1 MRMKI
6 RRLLWLLAGI
16 LLIIILVEGPK
27 EKKQEKIQD
36 GTYHNAYLITLKE
49 EQMTVLAE
57 GKRWTIPC
65 PVGKEVE
72 KENQIVDITV
82 EKGKITGIVWKEGQV
97 SDQIEAI
104 DAINGWVKLKGYGTL
119 PLSQGWKAY
128 QVKEKTAKE
137 IIAKEITETGSLINW
152 DKVQVIAI
160 DGQVEA
166 VLAGEEPETKYI
178 KVLIHGEKDGIYH
191 NQVRLTASAEYEVTQ
206 GDTTTTYGAGQ
217 EFVLSKEESD
227 DTKNSDSSNADSCQI
242 TCKSG
247 RIRLLSLDQTSGYPE
262 YRGKILV
269 HKEENGYVVR
279 NELLLEQYLYSVVS
293 SEMPSEYPK
302 EALKAQAICARTY
315 ALYQM
320 NRSFY
325 SPYGANVDDTVN
337 SQVYNNIAETKE
349 SRDAVKATQEQ
360 YMEYD
365 NKPIAAYFY
374 STSCG
379 FTSDAGDVWIGEGEN
394 PSYLKGH
401 FQGKS
406 DNRYDLSTEA
416 AFLDFIEKEPED
428 AFEKGEPWFRWNV
441 TISLSEISD
450 SLNQHLADWIK
461 ENPSYFILKEKEDR
475 TEKNQVENNQT
486 EKNQVDN
493 DKTANDQSEE
503 VVSIGMITDISVEKR
518 SKGGVIKELLVK
530 GEQGNVCIIGEY
542 QIRKALCPKGTE
554 VTLKDSNI
562 HSCTILPSAFF
573 SLQLQDGKMNLTG
586 GGYGHGVGLSQNGAK
601 AMANLDYGYEDILD
615 FYYPG
620 VTLVYGY

>member
-1 MRMKI
+1 M
-6 RRLLWLLAGI
+6 
-16 LLIIILVEGPK
+16 IILVEGPK

-36 GTYHNAYLITLKE
+36 GTYQNAYLITLKE
-49 EQMTVLAE
+49 EQMTVLTE
-57 GKRWTIPC
+57 GKKWTIPC

-97 SDQIEAI
+97 SDQVEAI
-104 DAINGWVKLKGYGTL
+104 DAINGWVKLKGCGTF
-119 PLSQGWKAY
+119 PLAQDWKAY
-128 QVKEKTAKE
+128 QVKKKTV
-137 IIAKEITETGSLINW
+137 KEITETGSLINW
-152 DKVQVIAI
+152 DRVEIIAI

-166 VLAGEEPETKYI
+166 VLAEEEPEVKYI

-191 NQVRLTASAEYEVTQ
+191 NQVRVTASAEYEVIQ
-206 GDTTTTYGAGQ
+206 GDTKTTYGPGQ
-217 EFVLSKEESD
+217 EFTLSKDEQSD
-227 DTKNSDSSNADSCQI
+227 KTKNANFGNGNSYQI

-247 RIRLLSLDQTSGYPE
+247 RIRLLSLGQVSGYPE
-262 YRGKILV
+262 YRGEIFI
-269 HKEENGYVVR
+269 HEESEGYVVR
-279 NELLLEQYLYSVVS
+279 NKLLLEQYLYGVVS

-302 EALKAQAICARTY
+302 EALKAQAVCARTY

-337 SQVYNNIAETKE
+337 SQVYNNVSETKE
-349 SRDAVKATQEQ
+349 SRSAVKATQEQ

-379 FTSDAGDVWIGEGEN
+379 ITSDAGDVWIGEGKN
-394 PSYLKGH
+394 PVYLKGH

-406 DNRYDLSTEA
+406 DIEHDLSDET
-416 AFLDFIEKEPED
+416 AFQDFIESEPED
-428 AFEKGEPWFRWNV
+428 AFEKGEAWFRWKAV
-441 TISLSEISD
+441 FALSEISEY
-450 SLNQHLADWIK
+450 LNQNLADWMK
-461 ENPSYFILKEKEDR
+461 SSPSYFILTEKE
-475 TEKNQVENNQT
+475 EKTENNQIKEDVT
-486 EKNQVDN
+486 
-493 DKTANDQSEE
+493 
-503 VVSIGMITDISVEKR
+503 IGMITDISVTKR

-530 GEQGNVCIIGEY
+530 GEQGEVCIIGEY
-542 QIRKALCPKGTE
+542 QIRKVLCPKGTE
-554 VTLKDSNI
+554 ITLKDSNI

-573 SLQLQDGKMNLTG
+573 SLQLQDGTMNLTG

-615 FYYPG
+615 FYYPNI
-620 VTLVYGY
+620 TLVYGY